1 MFKIITLILLVL
13 FALPHHAQSA
23 DDLMSKLP
31 DDKVLG
37 SAKAK
42 ITLIEYASLSCHH
55 CADFHNNVLPT
66 IQKEYIDTGKVRL
79 IFRDFPL
86 NAPALAGAQMAHCA
100 ARQGGNSQYYAA
112 LKAMFE
118 KQNDWAFGQD
128 AKPKLMAIAN
138 GLGLEEKA
146 LSACMEDKE
155 LETKIVASRQDGT
168 QKMKVEAT
176 PSFFVNGEKAEHM
189 RSVED
194 ARKTLNT
201 LLSGKSLEKAA
212 KEAAKKATIIREDD
226 IVLGKSKASVAVLEY
241 TNIACSHCGQFHK
254 NVMEALQKDYI
265 DTGKVKFAFRE
276 LPMSPATFYAYVVAH
291 CKGKKE
297 FYTMLSLLIDETKAW
312 AGTHA
317 FLPPLQAVAEKAGV
331 SKEAFYTCLENKEI
345 EARILSNA
353 KEAKE
358 ALGINHSPAL
368 YINGEKTEGLESV
381 EDIRQA
387 VEAAVKKKQ

>member
-1 MFKIITLILLVL
+1 MLKIIAFICFTL
-13 FALPHHAQSA
+13 FASPNIAWGA
-23 DDLMSKLP
+23 EDLASKLP

-42 ITLIEYASLSCHH
+42 VTLIEYASLSCHH

-86 NAPALAGAQMAHCA
+86 NAPALAAAHMAQCA
-100 ARQGGNSQYYAA
+100 AKQGGDEKYFTA

-128 AKPKLMAIAN
+128 SKPKLMAIAA

-146 LSACMEDKE
+146 LAVCMEDKA
-155 LETKIVASRQDGT
+155 LETKIVTSRQDGT
-168 QKMKVEAT
+168 KKMKVEAT
-176 PSFFVNGEKAEHM
+176 PTFFVNGEKAESM

-201 LLSGKSLEKAA
+201 VLSGKSLDKAA
-212 KEAAKKATIIREDD
+212 KEAAKKATAIRDSD
-226 IVLGKSKASVAVLEY
+226 IVLGKAKAPVTVLEY
-241 TNIACSHCGQFHK
+241 ANIACPHCGQFHK
-254 NVMEALQKDYI
+254 NVIEALQKDYI

-276 LPMSPATFYAYVVAH
+276 LPMSPSAFYAYTVAH

-297 FYTMLSLLIDETKAW
+297 FYNMLSLLIDETRSW
-312 AGTHA
+312 ASTQA
-317 FLPPLQAVAEKAGV
+317 FIPPLRAVAEKAGI
-331 SKEAFYTCLENKEI
+331 SKEAFYACMESKDI
-345 EARILSNA
+345 EARILTNS
-353 KEAKE
+353 KEAAE
-358 ALGINHSPAL
+358 ALGINHSPTL
-368 YINGEKTEGLESV
+368 YINGEKAGKIESV
-381 EDIRQA
+381 EEIRQA
-387 VEAAVKKKQ
+387 VEAAIKQKR